1 MRLEKRTHTPPYNRV
16 IVGQQD
22 SCHLGS

>member
-1 MRLEKRTHTPPYNRV
+1 MRLEKGTHTPPHNRV